1 MTRRAEYEQ
10 QGAVVVRQ
18 VLSDEEVS
26 MVTAAIEA
34 NLNDLSPRAK
44 RASADDDG
52 SFIEDFCSWQRVPEV
67 EQVVRLPVLSQLAA
81 ELMGSQQVRFFHD
94 HMLVKEPG
102 TSQRTPWHHDI
113 PYYNVEGRQNVSMW
127 IPVDPVLRAVSLEFL
142 AESHHGPWYMPRTFL
157 DEQAK
162 WFPEGSLSELPVIEG
177 DDPRVIGW
185 ELDPGDVVCFHM
197 QTLHTA
203 AGNPGPH
210 RRRVLSLRFLGD
222 DMVHA
227 PRQWTTSPEFPGLAS
242 RLPAGAEMNDPLF
255 PLL

>member
-1 MTRRAEYEQ
+1 MTTDHSSKISVP
-10 QGAVVVRQ
+10 G
-18 VLSDEEVS
+18 
-26 MVTAAIEA
+26 
-34 NLNDLSPRAK
+34 N
-44 RASADDDG
+44 
-52 SFIEDFCSWQRVPEV
+52 VPEV

-113 PYYNVEGRQNVSMW
+113 PYYNVEGRRNVSMW
-127 IPVDPVLRAVSLEFL
+127 IPVDPVPRAVSLEFL
-142 AESHHGPWYMPRTFL
+142 AGSHHGPWYMPRTFL

-203 AGNPGPH
+203 AGNQAHTG
-210 RRRVLSLRFLGD
+210 
-222 DMVHA
+222 
-227 PRQWTTSPEFPGLAS
+227 
-242 RLPAGAEMNDPLF
+242 AGC
-255 PLL
+255 

>member
-1 MTRRAEYEQ
+1 
-10 QGAVVVRQ
+10 
-18 VLSDEEVS
+18 

-52 SFIEDFCSWQRVPEV
+52 SFIEDFVPGNVPQV

-102 TSQRTPWHHDI
+102 TSQRTPWHQDI

-127 IPVDPVLRAVSLEFL
+127 IPVDPYRGRYLSSFSLITPR
-142 AESHHGPWYMPRTFL
+142 PWYMPRTFL

-162 WFPEGSLSELPVIEG
+162 WFRGKPE
-177 DDPRVIGW
+177 
-185 ELDPGDVVCFHM
+185 
-197 QTLHTA
+197 
-203 AGNPGPH
+203 
-210 RRRVLSLRFLGD
+210 
-222 DMVHA
+222 
-227 PRQWTTSPEFPGLAS
+227 
-242 RLPAGAEMNDPLF
+242 
-255 PLL
+255 